1 MREMACLPFRESL
14 WRSGTNHLSP
24 GVEVDDACTTGF
36 RRRRR
41 ACHRCNRTF
50 SLSGDALVGF
60 SGFAA
65 VGIGGVLGCWLRWGL
80 GVLLNPLFPTLPL
93 GTLAAN
99 LAGGLMMGCVMG
111 LFDHF
116 QTLSPELRLFVF
128 TGFLGGLTTF
138 STFSAE
144 SATLLLRQQYLWF
157 SGHVMAHVVGSLAM
171 TVMGIALTRSLLRH

>member
-1 MREMACLPFRESL
+1 MPPVSQTFSSAKQTA
-14 WRSGTNHLSP
+14 SGAHRN
-24 GVEVDDACTTGF
+24 EADDACTPASGGAGVPAAAVTGHSYWRETRVGMTGF
-36 RRRRR
+36 M
-41 ACHRCNRTF
+41 AI
-50 SLSGDALVGF
+50 
-60 SGFAA
+60 
-65 VGIGGVLGCWLRWGL
+65 GIGGAIGCWLRWGL

-99 LAGGLMMGCVMG
+99 LTGGLLMGCVMG

-116 QTLSPELRLFVF
+116 QTLSPALRLFVF

-157 SGHVMAHVVGSLAM
+157 SGHVVVHVVGSLAL
-171 TVMGIALTRSLLRH
+171 TVLGISLTRSLLRHA